1 MKKLSAVGPNRDQ
14 NGSASSPRR
23 ECFLNFTHRCSGYRG
38 VQAFFATVS
47 GPAES
52 LARFGPPGDRR
63 GDPCRGQLPAGGP
76 LIGVAAP
83 IIFRLADP
91 DRAAIRQCSR

>member
-14 NGSASSPRR
+14 NGSAFSPAGSV
-23 ECFLNFTHRCSGYRG
+23 FKFSPQGSGYRDG
-38 VQAFFATVS
+38 EAFFATVS

-52 LARFGPPGDRR
+52 LARFDPPGDQR
-63 GDPCRGQLPAGGP
+63 GDPCRSQLPAGSL

-91 DRAAIRQCSR
+91 DRAAVRRCSR